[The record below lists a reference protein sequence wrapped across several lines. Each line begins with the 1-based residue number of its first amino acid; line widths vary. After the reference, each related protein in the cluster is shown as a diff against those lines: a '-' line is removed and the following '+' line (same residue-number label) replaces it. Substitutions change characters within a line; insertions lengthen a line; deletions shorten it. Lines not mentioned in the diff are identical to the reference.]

1 MPCVSAFHASTDI
14 GVQFVSV
21 AASGIDTLP
30 PAVGGLGSTDT
41 VATSSA
47 DLGVEFV
54 RVAASGIDTLPPAV
68 GGGLGSTDTVAASVT
83 DIRVEFARVAATTTG
98 IDFDT

>member
-41 VATSSA
+41 VAASGT
-47 DLGVEFV
+47 DIGVEFV
-54 RVAASGIDTLPPAV
+54 
-68 GGGLGSTDTVAASVT
+68 
-83 DIRVEFARVAATTTG
+83 RVAATTTG
-98 IDFDT
+98 IDFDTQSPAIGGFDSHLRSTDAPRMG